1 VSETASEWW
10 WSWARSHW
18 DPEAG
23 LVRNPAG
30 GYNQLGS
37 LAGEHL
43 VRESAWF
50 AVGAFAHGDLDA
62 ATRALDT
69 VLSRQYDRPGQPWHG
84 TFPVFANDAEPGD
97 DAIVWLSYDPNW
109 RQFVGVA
116 IARMV
121 ADHSHDMDDELRT
134 RCEASVSRCVEGEPV
149 DRISPSYTNPALM
162 HAWLA
167 WWVGTR
173 FDHRRY
179 AAIGRRLRDAVYDRF
194 LRAHTVDEFNAPTYY
209 GVDLVAAAL
218 WCSVEDATWRDAGTA
233 ILRALLDEL
242 QFLYHPRLRNLC
254 GPYTRAY
261 TLDLRSE
268 VTLYGLWRLLARGE
282 RDALPGL
289 GDVIPH
295 GHDLFFAPLV
305 EWALGHLPLPFPL
318 DDEELPRRRTFTVD
332 GRRVAEALLDRS
344 FMLGA
349 ERGGR
354 ADLTWGQYVPGTAH
368 WAEDGELR
376 FLWVRGQPECPV
388 DCSIQGDAVL
398 RVEPAADAT
407 GPPRLG
413 VGSTVLTPEGSN
425 CLRVGRRVRVRGTD
439 PLHVEQT
446 WDGKPQIVAAEPRTT
461 LDVEVIS

>member
-1 VSETASEWW
+1 VPETASEWL

-18 DPEAG
+18 DPAAG

-50 AVGAFAHGDLDA
+50 AVGAFSRGDVDA
-62 ATRALDT
+62 ANQALNT

-84 TFPVFANDAEPGD
+84 TFPVFAHDPEPGD

-109 RQFVGVA
+109 RQFVGLA
-116 IARMV
+116 LARML
-121 ADHSHDMDDELRT
+121 ADYSHEMPDGLLT
-134 RCEASVSRCVEGEPV
+134 RCEASARRCVEGEPL

-173 FDHRRY
+173 LDDRRY
-179 AAIGRRLRDAVYDRF
+179 AELGCRLRDAVFDRF
-194 LRAHTVDEFNAPTYY
+194 LQAQTVDEFNAPTYY

-218 WCSVEDATWRDAGTA
+218 WRSVEDTTWRDAGTE
-233 ILRALLDEL
+233 ILRALLGEL
-242 QFLYHPRLRNLC
+242 QFLYHPGLRNLC

-261 TLDLRSE
+261 TVDLRSE

-282 RDALPGL
+282 RDALPRL
-289 GDVIPH
+289 DDVIPH

-305 EWALGHLPLPFPL
+305 EWALGQLPVSFPA
-318 DDEELPRRRTFTVD
+318 DDDELPRRRTFTIDD
-332 GRRVAEALLDRS
+332 GRVAEALLDET

-354 ADLTWGQYVPGTAH
+354 GDLTWGQYVPGTVH
-368 WAEDGELR
+368 WDEDGELR
-376 FLWVRGQPECPV
+376 FLWVQGQPDCPV
-388 DCSIQGDAVL
+388 DCSIHGDSAL
-398 RVEPAADAT
+398 RVDPAAEAT

-413 VGSTVLTPEGSN
+413 LGSRILAREGSSGVT
-425 CLRVGRRVRVRGTD
+425 VGRRVRVRGD
-439 PLHVEQT
+439 DRLRVEPT
-446 WDGKPQIVAAEPRTT
+446 WDGRPQIVAADAMTT
-461 LDVEVIS
+461 LHVEVVG